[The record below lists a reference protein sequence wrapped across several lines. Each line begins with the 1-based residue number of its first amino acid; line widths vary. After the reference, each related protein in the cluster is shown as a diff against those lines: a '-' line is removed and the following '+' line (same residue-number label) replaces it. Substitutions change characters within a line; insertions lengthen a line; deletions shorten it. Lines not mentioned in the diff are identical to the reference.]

1 MTLPLALYGGLSR
14 LAAPLRAAHF
24 AIRVMRGKEERE
36 RLPERYG
43 HGDLARPDGALL
55 WLHAASNG
63 EALSTL
69 PLISAMKARF
79 PGLGVL
85 VTTGTVTAAR
95 LIEQRAP
102 DVLHQYAPSESPAA
116 IARFLDH
123 WRPDLALWVESEI
136 WPGILGA
143 ARRRGIPLALV
154 NGRVSE
160 RSAKRWRMLGRT
172 IAELL
177 RSFDLRLVQSEEV
190 RARLIVLGAPA
201 DTTRVTGDLKASR
214 QIEAPDPVA
223 LAALEAQIGPRPC
236 WLAAST
242 HPGEEEAAADAHL
255 ALAKDWPD
263 LLTLI
268 APRHPSRAEG
278 IETMLRARGLTVA
291 RRSRAETV
299 GDAEIYL
306 ADTLGEMPLC
316 YAVAPIVF
324 LGGGWGKLGGHNP
337 LEPAQAGC
345 AILSGPRVFNF
356 TGTFERLKAASA
368 LRFVEDAAVLE
379 ANVAILMRDPALVET
394 MTANARIAGAP
405 DPAPLDATMAHLLPL
420 AERAFR

>member
-1 MTLPLALYGGLSR
+1 
-14 LAAPLRAAHF
+14 
-24 AIRVMRGKEERE
+24 MRGKEERE

-43 HGDLARPDGALL
+43 HAAMPRPDGPML

-69 PLISAMKARF
+69 PLIEAMKATF
-79 PGLGVL
+79 PGLSVL

-116 IARFLDH
+116 IGRFLDH
-123 WRPDLALWVESEI
+123 WRPDLALWIESEI

-177 RSFDLRLVQSEEV
+177 RSFDLRLVQSEAV
-190 RARLIVLGAPA
+190 RARLVALGAPA

-268 APRHPSRAEG
+268 APRHPSRADG
-278 IETMLRARGLTVA
+278 IETMLRARGLSVA
-291 RRSRAETV
+291 RRSRGEPV

-345 AILSGPRVFNF
+345 AILSGPRVINF
-356 TGTFERLKAASA
+356 AETFEGLERASA
-368 LRFVEDAAVLE
+368 VRYVDDAATLSVS
-379 ANVAILMRDPALVET
+379 VAELLRDPVAAR
-394 MTANARIAGAP
+394 MMASNARTAGAP
-405 DPAPLDATMAHLLPL
+405 DPAPLEATMAHLLPL